1 MISNTYQDSKDL
13 QINAKQHKKYV
24 QGMKALVVLNL
35 LDIVSTIST
44 ISYHSSNEE
53 VNELNPIMDYF
64 LESSFV
70 SFACFKIFV
79 MQLVLMVV
87 YGRMVKTGK
96 YPKFYVLVGLIVV
109 YSLVICW
116 NFSMLFF
123 PVIANLIH

>member
-1 MISNTYQDSKDL
+1 MNIPKY
-13 QINAKQHKKYV
+13 KKYV
-24 QGMKALVVLNL
+24 RGMKALVVLNL
-35 LDIVSTIST
+35 LDIISTIST
-44 ISYHSSNEE
+44 IGYHSSNEE

-64 LESSFV
+64 LGSGFL

-87 YGRMVKTGK
+87 YRRMVYQDK
-96 YPKFYVLVGLIVV
+96 YPKFYVLMGLIAT

-123 PVIANLIH
+123 PVIANFIS